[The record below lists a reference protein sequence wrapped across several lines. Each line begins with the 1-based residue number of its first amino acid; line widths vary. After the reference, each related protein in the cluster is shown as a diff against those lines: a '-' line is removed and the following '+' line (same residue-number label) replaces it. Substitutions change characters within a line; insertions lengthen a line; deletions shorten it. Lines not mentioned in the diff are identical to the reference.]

1 MRRTI
6 ISMLVFVL
14 LVSITACSSP
24 TNTPTETTTAATT
37 TVPFNIEEYR
47 EIINT
52 CRTDIY
58 DSSILLSNMGKYE
71 YNFMKALASVSGTP
85 DDTVAEKAFEWLSEN
100 SDATKES
107 VAEDYESIREQ
118 YKEIILIEASGK
130 EAEEL
135 SDGLEDMYEAYT
147 DLYTLVTEPHN
158 YVSTFSSSYNDY
170 IDTISACNEDLGLFL
185 D

>member
-1 MRRTI
+1 MKKI
-6 ISMLVFVL
+6 IVYILINVL
-14 LVSITACSSP
+14 LVSLAACGSP
-24 TNTPTETTTAATT
+24 INSQTEATTAATT
-37 TVPFNIEEYR
+37 TAPFNIEEYR

-135 SDGLEDMYEAYT
+135 SDSLEDMYEAYT

-170 IDTISACNEDLGLFL
+170 IDTISECNDDLGLFL